1 MTQEEIQQ
9 VIDAA
14 IKNYVGDAR
23 ILESAIGSLF
33 VGLQIGWRPLHLM
46 HMYKTMS
53 RYQKILG
60 LDFREVMPEVGPMA
74 DSLRGWRIAKNLNNF
89 WDAVRG
95 NVPGRGSEF
104 G

>member
-9 VIDAA
+9 VIDDA
-14 IKNYVGDAR
+14 IKNYRGDAR
-23 ILESAIGSLF
+23 VLESAIGSLF
-33 VGLQIGWRPLHLM
+33 FGLQIGWRPLHLM

-53 RYQKILG
+53 RYEEILG
-60 LDFREVMPEVGPMA
+60 VNFREVMPEVGPMA
-74 DSLRGWRIAKNLNNF
+74 DSLRGWRIAKNLENF

-95 NVPGRGSEF
+95 TAPGRGSEF